1 MGRTSKV
8 LNVSLPPEMLDEY
21 KRLARELHKSKS
33 ELFREMMQVYKR
45 ECVIAT
51 LQRLQVYGSKK
62 ARERGILTE
71 KDAERLVF
79 QGR

>member
-8 LNVSLPPEMLDEY
+8 LNVSLPPEMLEEY
-21 KRLARELHKSKS
+21 ERLAREQHKSKS

-45 ECVIAT
+45 ERVIGT
-51 LQRLQVYGSKK
+51 LERLQVYGSKK
-62 ARERGILTE
+62 ARQKGVFTE